1 MIYDKCTLV
10 KFHVNFHFLWL
21 GAACV
26 HHVSVYARGWTASG
40 WRASANS
47 RCCSSS
53 ATSTAAT
60 DISWQGTFEWL
71 EEMLASAGIID
82 APRISDIRQP
92 MVLRDQNNQS
102 IA

>member
-1 MIYDKCTLV
+1 MFLYTPEAGLHRDGEQARIVDVVRRRQQALQQLIY
-10 KFHVNFHFLWL
+10 HE
-21 GAACV
+21 
-26 HHVSVYARGWTASG
+26 
-40 WRASANS
+40 
-47 RCCSSS
+47 
-53 ATSTAAT
+53 
-60 DISWQGTFEWL
+60 QGTFEWL